1 MAAAMEG
8 RTLTP
13 LTAPQ
18 RVHSGLGT
26 RLRQLRV
33 AAGLTQSELA
43 GDRFSKEYVSQIE
56 RGKTRPTQETLAWI
70 ANRLN
75 VDVSYLET
83 GQTWNEYAEVEAA
96 VMRAEAAVEG
106 QQYEEALNALDGLQ
120 YSPEARELEFR
131 ALLAESW
138 TRMYF
143 GELRPALDL
152 LMRAREL
159 SEQPGFSDVERAD
172 VLYRMGVCRY
182 KLTSI
187 NTAQTLLSEALDL
200 ADRSGDPCDRLRSHI
215 LEWRSRCSRRQ
226 RDFASA
232 REDIER
238 ALELAENLDDTLTV
252 AHVTFQASI
261 VAERDGQW
269 LRARTLAERAKELY
283 EAHGDRRN
291 VGRLLNN
298 LGGLN
303 YLLGKSEEAV
313 AYLKR
318 AFSVALEIGS
328 EPDAAQAVSSL
339 AQVHLGARDWTL
351 AEEQARHALELLD
364 GRPDFLDETG
374 NAQIVLGRALLEQGR
389 LDEAEHA
396 FAEAELNLSQL
407 SSASHRAVAWTAQ
420 GDLASR
426 RGDDRAAAA
435 LYRRAAEALQDV
447 RF

>member
-1 MAAAMEG
+1 MEG
-8 RTLTP
+8 RTLTTVAP
-13 LTAPQ
+13 PQ
-18 RVHSGLGT
+18 RAHSGLGT

-33 AAGLTQSELA
+33 AAGLTQSDLA

-56 RGKTRPTQETLAWI
+56 RGKTRPTPQTLAWI
-70 ANRLN
+70 AERLG
-75 VDVSYLET
+75 VDASYLET
-83 GQTWNEYAEVEAA
+83 GQTWDEYAEVEAA
-96 VMRAEAAVEG
+96 VTRAEAAVEG
-106 QQYEEALNALDGLQ
+106 EHFDEVLDALEGITH
-120 YSPEARELEFR
+120 SPEARELEFR

-138 TRMYF
+138 ARMSG
-143 GELRPALDL
+143 GELRPGLDL
-152 LMRAREL
+152 LARAREV
-159 SEQPGFSDVERAD
+159 SEDAAFSDVERAD
-172 VLYRMGVCRY
+172 VLYRMGVVRY

-187 NTAQTLLSEALDL
+187 NTAVTLLTEALEL
-200 ADRSGDPCDRLRSHI
+200 ADRSGLPCDRLRSHI

-226 RDFASA
+226 RDFEAA

-238 ALELAENLDDTLTV
+238 ALELADRLDDMLTV
-252 AHVTFQASI
+252 AHVTFQASL
-261 VAERDGQW
+261 VAERDGHW
-269 LRARTLAERAKELY
+269 LRARALAERAKELY
-283 EAHGDRRN
+283 EAHGDRKN

-303 YLLGKSEEAV
+303 YLLGKPDDAV

-318 AFSVALEIGS
+318 AFSVALEVGS

-339 AQVHLGARDWTL
+339 AQVHLGAGDWAL
-351 AEEQARHALELLD
+351 AEEQARHALQLLE

-374 NAQIVLGRALLEQGR
+374 NAFIVLGRSLMEQGN
-389 LDEAEHA
+389 LDEAHHA

-420 GDLASR
+420 GDLATR
-426 RGDDRAAAA
+426 RGEDRTAAT

>member
-1 MAAAMEG
+1 MDG

-13 LTAPQ
+13 VATPQ
-18 RVHSGLGT
+18 RAQSGLGT
-26 RLRQLRV
+26 RMRQLRV

-43 GDRFSKEYVSQIE
+43 GERFSKEYVSQIE
-56 RGKTRPTQETLAWI
+56 RGKTRPTAETLAWI
-70 ANRLN
+70 AERLS
-75 VDVSYLET
+75 VDVSYLQT
-83 GQTWNEYAEVEAA
+83 GQSWNEYAEVESA
-96 VMRAEAAVEG
+96 VTRAEAAIEG
-106 QQYEEALNALDGLQ
+106 QQYEEALAALDGLTF
-120 YSPEARELEFR
+120 SPEGRELEFR
-131 ALLAESW
+131 ALLAQGW
-138 TRMYF
+138 ARMYF
-143 GELRPALDL
+143 GELRPALDVL
-152 LMRAREL
+152 ARAREL
-159 SEQPGFSDVERAD
+159 SEQHGFSDVDRAD

-200 ADRSGDPCDRLRSHI
+200 ADRSGIPCDRLRSHI

-226 RDFASA
+226 RDFEAA

-238 ALELAENLDDTLTV
+238 ALELAERLDDTLTV

-261 VAERDGQW
+261 VAERDGHW
-269 LRARTLAERAKELY
+269 LRARALAERARELY
-283 EAHGDRRN
+283 EAHGDQLN
-291 VGRLLNN
+291 LGRMLNN

-303 YLLGKSEEAV
+303 YLLGKPDDAV

-318 AFSVALEIGS
+318 AFSVALEVGS

-339 AQVHLGARDWTL
+339 AQVHLGAGEWDL
-351 AEEQARHALELLD
+351 AEEQSRHALELLD
-364 GRPDFLDETG
+364 GRPDFLDESG
-374 NAQIVLGRALLEQGR
+374 NALIVLGRALMEQSR

>member
-1 MAAAMEG
+1 MEG

-13 LTAPQ
+13 VSTPQ
-18 RVHSGLGT
+18 RVQSGLGT
-26 RLRQLRV
+26 RLRLLRV
-33 AAGLTQSELA
+33 SAGLTQSELA

-56 RGKTRPTQETLAWI
+56 RGKTRPTAETLAWI
-70 ANRLN
+70 AERLN
-75 VDVSYLET
+75 VEVSYLQT
-83 GQTWNEYAEVEAA
+83 GQSWNQYAEVESA
-96 VMRAEAAVEG
+96 VTRAEAAIEG
-106 QQYEEALNALDGLQ
+106 QQYEEALAALDGLTF
-120 YSPEARELEFR
+120 SPEGRELEFR
-131 ALLAESW
+131 ALLAEGW
-138 TRMYF
+138 ARMYF

-152 LMRAREL
+152 LARAREL
-159 SEQPGFSDVERAD
+159 SEQHGFSDVDRAD

-200 ADRSGDPCDRLRSHI
+200 ADRSGIPCDRLRSHI

-226 RDFASA
+226 RDFEAA

-238 ALELAENLDDTLTV
+238 ALELAERLDDTLTV

-261 VAERDGQW
+261 VAERDGHW
-269 LRARTLAERAKELY
+269 LRARALAERAKELY
-283 EAHGDRRN
+283 EAHGDQLN
-291 VGRLLNN
+291 LGRMLNN

-303 YLLGKSEEAV
+303 FLLGKSDDAI

-318 AFSVALEIGS
+318 AFSVALEVGS

-339 AQVHLGARDWTL
+339 AQVHLGAQDWKL
-351 AEEQARHALELLD
+351 AEEQSRHALELLD
-364 GRPDFLDETG
+364 GRPDFIDEVG
-374 NAQIVLGRALLEQGR
+374 NALIVLGRALMEQDR
-389 LDEAEHA
+389 LDEAEQA

-435 LYRRAAEALQDV
+435 LYRRAAESLQDV

>member
-1 MAAAMEG
+1 MDG

-13 LTAPQ
+13 LATPQ
-18 RVHSGLGT
+18 RVQSGLGT
-26 RLRQLRV
+26 RMRQLRV
-33 AAGLTQSELA
+33 SAGLTQSDLA

-56 RGKTRPTQETLAWI
+56 RGKTRPTEETLAWI
-70 ANRLN
+70 AERLN
-75 VDVSYLET
+75 VDVSYLQT
-83 GQTWNEYAEVEAA
+83 GQSWNEYAEVEAA
-96 VMRAEAAVEG
+96 VMRAEAAAEG
-106 QQYEEALNALDGLQ
+106 QQYDEVLAALDGLAF
-120 YSPEARELEFR
+120 SPEGRELEFR
-131 ALLAESW
+131 ALLAEGW
-138 TRMYF
+138 ARMYF

-152 LMRAREL
+152 LGRAREL
-159 SEQPGFSDVERAD
+159 SEQQGFSDVDRAD

-187 NTAQTLLSEALDL
+187 NTAQTLLSEALEL
-200 ADRSGDPCDRLRSHI
+200 ADRSGIPCDRLRSHI

-226 RDFASA
+226 RDFEAA

-238 ALELAENLDDTLTV
+238 ALELAENLDDTLTI

-261 VAERDGQW
+261 VAERDGHW
-269 LRARTLAERAKELY
+269 LRARALAERAKELY
-283 EAHGDRRN
+283 EAHGDQLN
-291 VGRLLNN
+291 LGRMLNN

-303 YLLGKSEEAV
+303 YLLGKPDDAIT
-313 AYLKR
+313 YLKR
-318 AFSVALEIGS
+318 AFSVALEVGS

-351 AEEQARHALELLD
+351 AEEQSRHALELLE
-364 GRPDFLDETG
+364 GRPDFLDEVG
-374 NAQIVLGRALLEQGR
+374 NAQIVLGRALLEQDR
-389 LDEAEHA
+389 LDEAEQA

>member
-1 MAAAMEG
+1 MDG

-13 LTAPQ
+13 LATPQ
-18 RVHSGLGT
+18 RAQSGLGT
-26 RLRQLRV
+26 RMRQLRV
-33 AAGLTQSELA
+33 SAGLTQSELA

-56 RGKTRPTQETLAWI
+56 RGKTRPTEETLSWI
-70 ANRLN
+70 AERLN
-75 VDVSYLET
+75 VDVSYLQT
-83 GQTWNEYAEVEAA
+83 GQSWNEYAEVEAA

-106 QQYEEALNALDGLQ
+106 QQYDEALAALEGLSF
-120 YSPEARELEFR
+120 SPEGRELEFR
-131 ALLAESW
+131 ALLAEGW

-152 LMRAREL
+152 LGRAREL
-159 SEQPGFSDVERAD
+159 SEQQGFSDVDRAD

-200 ADRSGDPCDRLRSHI
+200 ADRSGIPCDRLRSHI

-226 RDFASA
+226 RDFEAA

-261 VAERDGQW
+261 VAERDGHW
-269 LRARTLAERAKELY
+269 LRARALAERAKELY
-283 EAHGDRRN
+283 EAHGDQLN
-291 VGRLLNN
+291 LGRMLNN

-303 YLLGKSEEAV
+303 YLLGKPDDAIT
-313 AYLKR
+313 YLKR

-351 AEEQARHALELLD
+351 AEEQSRHALELLE
-364 GRPDFLDETG
+364 GRPDFLDEIG
-374 NAQIVLGRALLEQGR
+374 NAQIVLGRALLEQDR

>member
-1 MAAAMEG
+1 MDG

-13 LTAPQ
+13 LATPQ

-33 AAGLTQSELA
+33 SAGLTQSELA

-56 RGKTRPTQETLAWI
+56 RGKTRPTRETLSWI
-70 ANRLN
+70 AEQLN
-75 VDVSYLET
+75 VDVSYLQT
-83 GQTWNEYAEVEAA
+83 GQSWNEYAEVEAA

-106 QQYEEALNALDGLQ
+106 QQYDEALEALDGLH
-120 YSPEARELEFR
+120 YSPEGRELEFR
-131 ALLAESW
+131 ALLAEAW
-138 TRMYF
+138 ARMYH

-152 LMRAREL
+152 LARAREL
-159 SEQPGFSDVERAD
+159 SEQQGFSDVERAD

-187 NTAQTLLSEALDL
+187 NSAQTLLSEALDL
-200 ADRSGDPCDRLRSHI
+200 ADRSGIPCDRLRSHI

-226 RDFASA
+226 RDFEAA

-238 ALELAENLDDTLTV
+238 ALELAERLDDTLTI

-261 VAERDGQW
+261 VAERDGHW
-269 LRARTLAERAKELY
+269 LQARALAERAKELY
-283 EAHGDRRN
+283 ETHGDQLN
-291 VGRLLNN
+291 LGRMLNN

-303 YLLGKSEEAV
+303 YLLG
-313 AYLKR
+313 
-318 AFSVALEIGS
+318 

-339 AQVHLGARDWTL
+339 AQVHLGARDWSL
-351 AEEQARHALELLD
+351 AEEQSRHALELLE
-364 GRPDFLDETG
+364 GRPDFLDEVG
-374 NAQIVLGRALLEQGR
+374 SAQIVLGRALLEQGR

-447 RF
+447 KF

>member
-1 MAAAMEG
+1 MDG

-13 LTAPQ
+13 LATPQ
-18 RVHSGLGT
+18 RAQSGLGT

-33 AAGLTQSELA
+33 SAGLTQSELA

-56 RGKTRPTQETLAWI
+56 RGKTRPTQETLSWI
-70 ANRLN
+70 AERLR
-75 VDVSYLET
+75 VDVSYLQT
-83 GQTWNEYAEVEAA
+83 GQSWNEYAEVEAA
-96 VMRAEAAVEG
+96 VVRAEAAVEG
-106 QQYEEALNALDGLQ
+106 QQFDEALAALEGLT
-120 YSPEARELEFR
+120 YSPEGRELEFR
-131 ALLAESW
+131 ALLAEAW
-138 TRMYF
+138 ARMYH
-143 GELRPALDL
+143 GDLRPALDL
-152 LMRAREL
+152 LARAREL
-159 SEQPGFSDVERAD
+159 SEQNEFSDVERAD

-200 ADRSGDPCDRLRSHI
+200 ADRSGIPCDRLRSHI

-226 RDFASA
+226 RDFEAA

-238 ALELAENLDDTLTV
+238 ALELAERLDDTLTI

-261 VAERDGQW
+261 VAERDGHW
-269 LRARTLAERAKELY
+269 LRARALAERAKELY
-283 EAHGDRRN
+283 EAHGDQLN
-291 VGRLLNN
+291 LGRMLNN

-303 YLLGKSEEAV
+303 YLLGKPDDAI

-339 AQVHLGARDWTL
+339 AQVHLGAQDWTL
-351 AEEQARHALELLD
+351 AEEQSRHALELLE

>member
-1 MAAAMEG
+1 MEG

-13 LTAPQ
+13 LATPQ
-18 RVHSGLGT
+18 RAHSGLGT

-33 AAGLTQSELA
+33 AAGLTQSDLA
-43 GDRFSKEYVSQIE
+43 GDRVSKEYVSQIE
-56 RGKTRPTQETLAWI
+56 RGKTRPTQQTLSWI
-70 ANRLN
+70 AERLG

-83 GQTWNEYAEVEAA
+83 GQTWDQYAEVEAA
-96 VMRAEAAVEG
+96 VARAEAAIEG
-106 QQYEEALNALDGLQ
+106 QQYDEALVALEGLRQ
-120 YSPEARELEFR
+120 SPDAPELEFR

-138 TRMYF
+138 ARMSQ

-152 LMRAREL
+152 LVRAREL
-159 SEQPGFSDVERAD
+159 SEGQGFSDVERAD

-182 KLTSI
+182 TLTSI
-187 NTAQTLLSEALDL
+187 NTAQTLLSEALEL
-200 ADRSGDPCDRLRSHI
+200 ADRSDMPCDRLRSHI

-226 RDFASA
+226 RDFEAA

-238 ALELAENLDDTLTV
+238 ALELAERLDDSLTV
-252 AHVTFQASI
+252 AHVTFQASL
-261 VAERDGQW
+261 VAEREGQW

-283 EAHGDRRN
+283 EAHGDRLN
-291 VGRLLNN
+291 LGRMLNN

-303 YLLGKSEEAV
+303 YLLGKSDDAIS
-313 AYLKR
+313 YLKR
-318 AFSVALEIGS
+318 AFSVALEVGS

-339 AQVHLGARDWTL
+339 AQVHLGAGDWSL
-351 AEEQARHALELLD
+351 AEEQARHALELLE
-364 GRPDFLDETG
+364 GRPDFLDELG
-374 NAQIVLGRALLEQGR
+374 NAQIVLGRSLLEQDR
-389 LDEAEHA
+389 LEEAEHVL
-396 FAEAELNLSQL
+396 AEAELSLSQL

-426 RGDDRAAAA
+426 RGDDSAAAA

>member
-1 MAAAMEG
+1 MEG
-8 RTLTP
+8 RTLTSVGTP
-13 LTAPQ
+13 RAS
-18 RVHSGLGT
+18 SGLGT

-33 AAGLTQSELA
+33 AASMTQSDLA

-56 RGKTRPTQETLAWI
+56 RGKTRPTAETLGWI
-70 ANRLN
+70 AERLG
-75 VDVSYLET
+75 VDVSYLQT
-83 GQTWNEYAEVEAA
+83 GQSWNEYAEVEAA

-106 QQYEEALNALDGLQ
+106 MQYDEALAAVEGLRF
-120 YSPEARELEFR
+120 SPEGRELEFR

-138 TRMYF
+138 ARLSQ

-152 LMRAREL
+152 LVRAREL
-159 SEQPGFSDVERAD
+159 SEELVFSDVERAD

-187 NTAQTLLSEALDL
+187 NTAQTLLSEALNL
-200 ADRSGDPCDRLRSHI
+200 ADRSGLPCDRLRSHI

-226 RDFASA
+226 RDFEAA

-238 ALELAENLDDTLTV
+238 ALELAERLDDSLTV

-261 VAERDGQW
+261 VAERNGQW
-269 LRARTLAERAKELY
+269 LRARTLAERAKDLY

-291 VGRLLNN
+291 VGRMLNN

-303 YLLGKSEEAV
+303 FLLGKSEDAIG
-313 AYLKR
+313 YLKS
-318 AFSVALEIGS
+318 AFSVALEVGS

-339 AQVHLGARDWTL
+339 AQVHLGAGDWLL
-351 AEEQARHALELLD
+351 AEEQARHALELLE
-364 GRPDFLDETG
+364 GRADFLDETG
-374 NAQIVLGRALLEQGR
+374 NAHIVLGRALLEQNR

-396 FAEAELNLSQL
+396 FAEAELCLSQL

-426 RGDDRAAAA
+426 RGDDSAAAA

>member
-1 MAAAMEG
+1 MDG
-8 RTLTP
+8 RTLIQLAT
-13 LTAPQ
+13 PQ
-18 RVHSGLGT
+18 RAHSGLGT

-43 GDRFSKEYVSQIE
+43 GDRVSKEYVSQIE
-56 RGKTRPTQETLAWI
+56 RGKTRPTQETLSWI
-70 ANRLN
+70 AERLR

-83 GQTWNEYAEVEAA
+83 GQSWEDYAEVEAA

-106 QQYEEALNALDGLQ
+106 QQYDDALAALDGLQ
-120 YSPEARELEFR
+120 HSPEARELEFR

-138 TRMYF
+138 ARMYH

-152 LMRAREL
+152 LQRARDL
-159 SEQPGFSDVERAD
+159 SEQTGFSDVERAD

-187 NTAQTLLSEALDL
+187 NTAQTLLGEALEL
-200 ADRSGDPCDRLRSHI
+200 ADRSGMPCDRLRSHI
-215 LEWRSRCSRRQ
+215 LEWRSRCARRQ
-226 RDFASA
+226 RDFEAA

-238 ALELAENLDDTLTV
+238 ALELAERLDDSLTV

-269 LRARTLAERAKELY
+269 LRARALAERAKELY
-283 EAHGDRRN
+283 ETHGDRTN
-291 VGRLLNN
+291 LGRMLNN

-303 YLLGKSEEAV
+303 YLLGKSDDAV
-313 AYLKR
+313 DYLKR
-318 AFSVALEIGS
+318 AFSVALEVGS

-339 AQVHLGARDWTL
+339 AQVHLGAGEWAL
-351 AEEQARHALELLD
+351 AEEQARHALQLLE
-364 GRPDFLDETG
+364 GRPDFLDEAG
-374 NAQIVLGRALLEQGR
+374 NAWVVLGRALMEQER
-389 LDEAEHA
+389 FDEAHDA

-426 RGDDRAAAA
+426 RGDDRAAAT